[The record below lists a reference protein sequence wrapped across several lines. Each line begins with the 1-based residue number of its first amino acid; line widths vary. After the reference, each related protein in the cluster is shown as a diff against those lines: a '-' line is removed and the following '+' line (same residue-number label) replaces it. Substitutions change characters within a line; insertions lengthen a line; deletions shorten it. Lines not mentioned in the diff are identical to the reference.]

1 LEAPPGSFLG
11 PIIWP
16 WRVNPSFDVLY
27 GVDLQPGQTPEFS
40 APQEVLRAQGLS
52 MGGTADVW
60 GWAITPDGK
69 RVLARSLAAMATD
82 TQDDIHVV
90 VNWPALIK

>member
-1 LEAPPGSFLG
+1 M
-11 PIIWP
+11 
-16 WRVNPSFDVLY
+16 LY
-27 GVDLQPGQTPEFS
+27 GVDLQPGPTPEFS
-40 APQEVLRAQGLS
+40 APKEVLRAQGLS
-52 MGGTADVW
+52 MGGAAEVW

-69 RVLARSLAAMATD
+69 RVLARSVAAINTD